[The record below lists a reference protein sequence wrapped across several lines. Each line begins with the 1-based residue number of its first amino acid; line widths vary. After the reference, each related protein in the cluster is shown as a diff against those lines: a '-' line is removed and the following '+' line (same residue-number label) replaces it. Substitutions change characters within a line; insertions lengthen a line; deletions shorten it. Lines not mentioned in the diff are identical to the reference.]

1 MSFLSDVGDFF
12 AGVGEGV
19 GGGAEDLFKDLI
31 SHVGAPDEMAGQ
43 LVELAEQIE
52 RFGSQLAQ
60 DAAKMSWQGS
70 AADSFRQHTAH
81 LTQQFSAV
89 SLQLRNAAGLAD
101 KLV

>member
-31 SHVGAPDEMAGQ
+31 SHAGAPDEMAGQ
-43 LVELAEQIE
+43 LARLADQVEQ
-52 RFGSQLAQ
+52 FGKQLAQ
-60 DAAKMSWQGS
+60 DAAKMNWQGS
-70 AADSFRQHTAH
+70 AADSFRLHTAH

-89 SLQLRNAAGLAD
+89 SLQLRDAAGLAD